1 MMDVLEFER
10 QIAEME
16 RMIAELKQPAR
27 RDEAA
32 KQGIDAEAEVAKL
45 EAQVRAAIEGYFS
58 RLSPW
63 EKTQIARHKDRPYTL
78 DYVRLVFE
86 EFLELQG
93 DRLAGND
100 EAVVGGPAWLEGAP
114 VMVIGQQKGRDIK
127 ERQRRN
133 FGSARAEGFRKA
145 LRLAGLAEKFGLPL
159 VSFVDTAGA
168 AADLLAEERGV
179 SEAIARNLR
188 EFARLRVPTV
198 AIVIGEGGSGG
209 ALAVAVADRVLMLEH
224 AIYSVISPEG
234 CAAILWRD
242 REQAPRAA
250 EALRLTAQ
258 DALRMGLVD
267 GIVPEPL
274 GGAHRDVVAA
284 AESVKRAIEES
295 LAALR
300 GLSGQELVERRYQRL
315 RSIGVWREEPATQPP
330 AD

>member
-1 MMDVLEFER
+1 MDVLEFER

-27 RDEAA
+27 RAEATQ
-32 KQGIDAEAEVAKL
+32 QGIDAESEVAKL
-45 EAQVRAAIEGYFS
+45 EGQVRAAIEGYFS
-58 RLSPW
+58 KLSPW
-63 EKTQIARHKDRPYTL
+63 EKTQLARHKDRPYTL

-86 EFLELQG
+86 GFMEMQG
-93 DRLAGND
+93 DRLTGND
-100 EAVVGGPAWLEGAP
+100 EAVVGGPAWLGGAP
-114 VMVIGQQKGRDIK
+114 VVVIGQQKGRDIK

-145 LRLAGLAEKFGLPL
+145 LRLARFAEKFGRPL
-159 VSFVDTAGA
+159 ISFVDTAGA

-198 AIVIGEGGSGG
+198 AVVIGEGGSGG
-209 ALAVAVADRVLMLEH
+209 ALALAVADCVLMLEH

-242 REQAPRAA
+242 RELAPRAA

-258 DALRMGLVD
+258 DALRLGLVD
-267 GIVPEPL
+267 GVVPEPL
-274 GGAHRDVVAA
+274 GGAHRDVVMA
-284 AESVKRAIEES
+284 AEALKHAIEEH
-295 LAALR
+295 LGVLR
-300 GLSGQELVERRYQRL
+300 CLSEDELVERRYARL
-315 RSIGVWREEPATQPP
+315 RSIGKWSEGPGPGVVEG
-330 AD
+330 